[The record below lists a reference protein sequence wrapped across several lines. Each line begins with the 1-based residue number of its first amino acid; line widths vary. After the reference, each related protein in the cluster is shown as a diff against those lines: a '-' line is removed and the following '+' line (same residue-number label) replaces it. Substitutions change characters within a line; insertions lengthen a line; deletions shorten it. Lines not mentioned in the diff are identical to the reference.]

1 MNKTF
6 ALIHSFT
13 SLVVSMVAMCIYVHV
28 GHVCVEFV
36 VQEIIELTQLRYC
49 YCETK
54 VRSSSVRV

>member
-28 GHVCVEFV
+28 GHVRIEFV
-36 VQEIIELTQLRYC
+36 VLEIELTHVRYC